1 MFGKRANH
9 WPGRAARLEHLFT
22 IVRDLPCFVRMV
34 RYMSVKIVAL
44 AAFAGLA
51 SPALADDFTPG
62 RPGNTESPISVPA
75 GRWQVET
82 EIGSYAHG
90 DGGKSWSAL
99 ESDIR
104 YGLADGW
111 DAEAIVA
118 PYVGGESG
126 GDSESGFGD
135 TTLRLRHTFIG
146 QDGDGPAFA
155 LIGFVTLPTATNHQ
169 GDGAVEGGLIGT
181 GTFSLSDKDDITYTA
196 GAGAVSDQG
205 DYKSDVFGGVNLT
218 HQFTDKFAAYGELF
232 ADRSFGETAATFDI
246 GATYLCDERTQLDAG
261 VDIGINRAAD
271 DARFFVGWAHL
282 F

>member
-1 MFGKRANH
+1 MRTS
-9 WPGRAARLEHLFT
+9 LF
-22 IVRDLPCFVRMV
+22 IG
-34 RYMSVKIVAL
+34 VAL
-44 AAFAGLA
+44 RIAAT
-51 SPALADDFTPG
+51 PAFADDFTPG

-82 EIGSYAHG
+82 EIGSTAHG

-99 ESDIR
+99 QSDIR
-104 YGLADGW
+104 YGLAAGW
-111 DAEAIVA
+111 DTEAIIS
-118 PYVGGESG
+118 PYIGEDAG

-135 TTLRLRHTFIG
+135 LTLRVRRTFVG
-146 QDGDGPAFA
+146 QDGNGPAFA

-181 GTFSLSDKDDITYTA
+181 GTFSLTDHDGVTYTA

-205 DYKSDVFGGVNLT
+205 GYKSDLFGGVNLT
-218 HQFTDKFAAYGELF
+218 HQFTDKIAAYGELF
-232 ADRSFGETAATFDI
+232 ADRSAGETAAMFDI

-261 VDIGINRAAD
+261 VDLGITRAAD
-271 DARFFVGWAHL
+271 DGRFFVGCAHM